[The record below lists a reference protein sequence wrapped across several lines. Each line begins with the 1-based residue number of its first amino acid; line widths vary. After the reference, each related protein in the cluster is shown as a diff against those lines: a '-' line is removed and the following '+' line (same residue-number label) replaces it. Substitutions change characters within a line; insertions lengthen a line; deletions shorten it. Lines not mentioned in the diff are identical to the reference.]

1 MKLDRWECGSS
12 RMKHNESAER
22 DFYCIVNLSHIKR
35 LKGYTIYLD
44 NGEELLLTQKR
55 VSDFKEKMNRY
66 FHER

>member
-1 MKLDRWECGSS
+1 
-12 RMKHNESAER
+12 MKHNESAER

-35 LKGYTIYLD
+35 HKGYTIYLD

-55 VSDFKEKMNRY
+55 VADFKEKMNRY